1 MRGDGAEAIDAG
13 LRAANLGAFD
23 MTIHRRSLWRRLVL
37 ALVPMAVSAA
47 ALFVRVQTPSHPAI
61 WSDAAPVAPRAS
73 GHASAARSTSVARA
87 STLEPTD
94 RHKELPR

>member
-1 MRGDGAEAIDAG
+1 MRGDGDEAIDAG

-23 MTIHRRSLWRRLVL
+23 MTIHRRPLWRRLVL

-47 ALFVRVQTPSHPAI
+47 ALFVRVQAPSPAAT

-73 GHASAARSTSVARA
+73 ASASAARSTSVART
-87 STLEPTD
+87 STLDATE